1 MALIHPVARR
11 YAMAFMESLAKDKL
25 EPAKAD
31 MNVLRDLMKEKG
43 LFFQV
48 IDSPV
53 LEADK
58 KKDLIKKSL
67 EGKISPETLRFV
79 FFLVAKERIFILS
92 DVCQAWDEW
101 IAEGEGK
108 AYVLVLTA
116 AEFSDSEKTK
126 LQSALDK
133 KFKLACQIE
142 YRLDK
147 SLVGGFQVIRQNRVW
162 DHSLKTQ
169 LERIKQRLLKA
180 A

>member
-11 YAMAFMESLAKDKL
+11 YAMAFMESLTKDKL
-25 EPAKAD
+25 DQAKSD
-31 MNVLRDLMKEKG
+31 MTALRELIKERG

-48 IDSPV
+48 VASPI
-53 LEADK
+53 LETVK
-58 KKDLIKKSL
+58 KKELIRKSL
-67 EGKISPETLRFV
+67 EGRISAETLRFL
-79 FFLVAKERIFILS
+79 FFLVAKERIFILG

-116 AEFSDSEKTK
+116 VEFSDAEKAK
-126 LQSALDK
+126 LQTSLDK
-133 KFKLACQIE
+133 KFKLACSIE

-169 LERIKQRLLKA
+169 LERVKQKLIKA

>member
-11 YAMAFMESLAKDKL
+11 YAMAFMESLGKDKL
-25 EPAKAD
+25 DAAKAD
-31 MNVLRDLMKEKG
+31 MGVLRELTKEKG
-43 LFFQV
+43 VFFQV

-53 LEADK
+53 LESDK

-67 EGKISPETLRFV
+67 EGRISPETLRFLS
-79 FFLVAKERIFILS
+79 FLVSKERIFILG
-92 DVCQAWDEW
+92 DICQAWDEW
-101 IAEGEGK
+101 IAQGEGK

-116 AEFSDSEKTK
+116 SDFSDAEKAK
-126 LQSALDK
+126 LQAALDH

-142 YRLDK
+142 YRIDK

-169 LERIKQRLLKA
+169 LERVKQRLLKA